1 MHRFNYILIIFLCFA
16 LVGCKER
23 QEYRDALSRAE
34 AVMEDYPDSAL
45 VILDSLRTS
54 QSDFDHHFQMQYQLQ
69 LTTAHTKLGEVF
81 TTDSLT
87 KSLVDYFDKHGTDDE
102 KALSYYLYGCSL
114 VDLGQAP
121 EGLQAYYTALEHV
134 DTTKA
139 DCNYRLLKSIYG
151 QMSTIFDAQNLP
163 QDEIW
168 ALNHYIENV
177 KRTSSEGEFLFAK
190 YRMVSPYF
198 LLNETDT
205 ILRITQESYDA
216 FKRIGDNQNAAII
229 LGPTIHIYVEKD
241 LLNKAYESI
250 KIYEKESGLFDVNG
264 NIKRGYESYYYY
276 KGAYELAVNHLDS
289 SEKYF
294 RKAIR
299 NGFLSEGYKG
309 LLNVYRKRNNVDSVY
324 HFSLLYE
331 AAQDALHNQMR
342 TTAIH
347 QMSALYNYNRSQQEA
362 EQEREKS
369 RRLKMYFL
377 CIAILASVSF
387 CVLWWLYHRHQK
399 KKKIEFAKLNKR
411 LQNALMARSEISA
424 ELQMLKSKDY
434 DSIIAEKENEENELR
449 EEIERLNH
457 EIGKYQRVKENEPV
471 DNLDAFLS
479 CDIAQLFL
487 KKANLK
493 TERPQATEREWSLLE
508 TQFCKCLPVL
518 AKSFTE
524 GTPLSPL
531 QQHVCVLILLGIP
544 DATIRMMLGSSKSVF
559 SDTKSRSNTKLFG
572 QNEARSLK
580 NNLFQAIKL
589 S

>member
-1 MHRFNYILIIFLCFA
+1 MQRIAIILCVFLCIA
-16 LVGCKER
+16 LQACKER
-23 QEYRDALSRAE
+23 QEYRDALSHAE
-34 AVMEDYPDSAL
+34 AMMETHPDSAL
-45 VILDSLRTS
+45 EILDSLGQYES
-54 QSDFDHHFQMQYQLQ
+54 AFDSHLKKCYQLQ
-69 LTTAHTKLGEVF
+69 LTTARTKLGMPF

-102 KALSYYLYGCSL
+102 KGLAYYLYGCSL
-114 VDLGQAP
+114 ADIGQAP
-121 EGLQAYYTALEHV
+121 EALQAYYTALGAV
-134 DTTKA
+134 DTTKT
-139 DCNYRLLKSIYG
+139 DCNHNLLKVIYG

-168 ALNHYIENV
+168 ALNHYIEQV
-177 KRTSSEGEFLFAK
+177 KKTSDESEYLFAR
-190 YRMVSPYF
+190 YRLVTPYF

-205 ILRITQESYDA
+205 ILHITQETFEA

-229 LGPTIHIYVEKD
+229 LGPTVHIYTERGLLEK
-241 LLNKAYESI
+241 AQESLR
-250 KIYEKESGLFDVNG
+250 IYEKESGLFDVNG
-264 NIKRGYESYYYY
+264 SIKRGYEAYYYY

-289 SEKYF
+289 AEKYF

-299 NGFLSEGYKG
+299 YDYLSEGYKG

-369 RRLKMYFL
+369 RKLQMYFICL
-377 CIAILASVSF
+377 IIFISVPLVIL
-387 CVLWWLYHRHQK
+387 LWLYQRYQK

-411 LQNALMARSEISA
+411 LQNAIAARSEISV

-434 DSIIAEKENEENELR
+434 DSIIADKEKKENELR
-449 EEIERLNH
+449 QEIERLNK
-457 EIGKYQRVKENEPV
+457 EIGHYQQAEENEPV

-479 CDIAQLFL
+479 SDIAQLFI

-493 TERPQATEREWSLLE
+493 TERPQPTERELSLLE

-524 GTPLSPL
+524 GMPLSPL
-531 QQHVCVLILLGIP
+531 QQHVCILIILSIP
-544 DATIRMMLGSSKSVF
+544 EATIRMMLGSSKSVF
-559 SDTKSRSNTKLFG
+559 SDTKARANNKLFG
-572 QNEARSLK
+572 QSDARSLK
-580 NNLFQAIKL
+580 NNLFQAIK
-589 S
+589 